1 MRKRTAFTLLL
12 SNRMGCHGF
21 GSWAKILTVFL
32 FLCPFVI
39 PISCERQKATESL
52 SKTKVNSPPTITSV
66 TLLPERPNR
75 ENDLSLVLQ
84 SQDPDGDLVNY
95 RYQWIKNDIEMA
107 GESGNVLRAGNFS
120 KGDIFQVRVIPSD
133 GKGDGKPFLSNPVKI
148 LNAAP
153 VVREVWIEPQ
163 MPTIQN
169 DLKVHEKSTDADG
182 DSIFFSYQWE
192 KNGTA
197 LTDERKDMLERVRL
211 KKGDSISVTVVP
223 DDREIMGE
231 PKKSEP
237 VKISNSPPTIV
248 SFPPTSIEGTKYLY
262 QVKAN
267 DPDNDPITF
276 TLKSGPKGMG
286 IDPKSGL
293 VQWQI
298 RKEDQGTHSI
308 EIEVSDNEG
317 ARSYQQYTLAIEVR

>member
-1 MRKRTAFTLLL
+1 V
-12 SNRMGCHGF
+12 
-21 GSWAKILTVFL
+21 TV
-32 FLCPFVI
+32 
-39 PISCERQKATESL
+39 
-52 SKTKVNSPPTITSV
+52 
-66 TLLPERPNR
+66 LPERPTR
-75 ENDLSLVLQ
+75 ENDLSLVIQ
-84 SQDPDGDLVNY
+84 SQDPDGDLVKY

-107 GESGNVLRAGNFS
+107 GESGNVLRAGNS
-120 KGDIFQVRVIPSD
+120 TKGDIFQVRVIPSD
-133 GKGDGKPFLSNPVKI
+133 GKEDGKPFLSNPVKI
-148 LNAAP
+148 VNAVP
-153 VVREVWIEPQ
+153 VVSEVWVEPQ
-163 MPTIQN
+163 TPTIQN
-169 DLKVHEKSTDADG
+169 DLKVHEKSIDADG

-197 LTDERKDMLERVRL
+197 LMDERKDILEHPRF

-223 DDREIMGE
+223 DDREIMGA

-248 SFPPTSIEGTKYLY
+248 SSPPTSIEGTKYLY

-293 VQWQI
+293 LQWQI
-298 RKEDQGTHSI
+298 QKEDKGTHSI
-308 EIEVSDNEG
+308 EIEVSDSEE
-317 ARSYQQYTLAIEVR
+317 ARSVQQYTLAIEVR